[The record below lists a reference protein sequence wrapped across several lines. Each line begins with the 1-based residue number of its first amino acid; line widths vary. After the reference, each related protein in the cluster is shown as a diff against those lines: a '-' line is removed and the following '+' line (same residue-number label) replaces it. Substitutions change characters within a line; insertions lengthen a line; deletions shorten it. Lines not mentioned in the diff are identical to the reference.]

1 MGEID
6 GMILLK
12 IVLVICFEGV
22 IQLGGVLIKVKNI
35 VEILKLKVVFCV
47 GCCGVLNFE
56 RIDFQLKLGDV
67 VIFLKLIIYVNKIVI
82 DIGVQFFGL
91 FVLVGRDIGGL
102 IRYVV
107 YGWKVLL
114 KNMKVRKVN
123 VYCSGEFLS
132 GFEEI
137 DLYR

>member
-1 MGEID
+1 MD

-22 IQLGGVLIKVKNI
+22 IYLGGVLIKVKSI

-47 GCCGVLNFE
+47 GCCGVLNFF

-67 VIFLKLIIYVNKIVI
+67 VIFLKLIMYVEKIVM
-82 DIGVQFFGL
+82 DNGVQFFGL
-91 FVLVGRDIGGL
+91 CVLVGRDIGGI

-107 YGWKVLL
+107 DGWEVLL
-114 KNMKVRKVN
+114 KNKKVRKIN
-123 VYCSGEFLS
+123 VFCSGEFLS

-137 DLYR
+137 DLNW